1 MSDIR
6 VNYDDNGIEKET
18 SNVWVDWPDG
28 FCWLVLNEY
37 GVIGAVI
44 TMNDGDAGWHEAYE
58 AAVDEIAHDY
68 EVEDEAEFNE
78 AQEDGLCQY
87 RNNGVP
93 SNKRRKSAIADTQY
107 LTVRRNERSIQ
118 SCH

>member
-1 MSDIR
+1 MTAFAVKYI
-6 VNYDDNGIEKET
+6 DNGIEKQT

-28 FCWLVLNEY
+28 FCWLVQNEF

-44 TMNDGDAGWHEAYE
+44 TMNDGEAGFHEAYV

-68 EVEDEAEFNE
+68 QVDDEAEFKE

-87 RNNGVP
+87 RGSGVP
-93 SNKRRKSAIADTQY
+93 SNKQRESAIADTQY
-107 LTVRRNERSIQ
+107 LTVRRNKEKNQ
-118 SCH
+118 